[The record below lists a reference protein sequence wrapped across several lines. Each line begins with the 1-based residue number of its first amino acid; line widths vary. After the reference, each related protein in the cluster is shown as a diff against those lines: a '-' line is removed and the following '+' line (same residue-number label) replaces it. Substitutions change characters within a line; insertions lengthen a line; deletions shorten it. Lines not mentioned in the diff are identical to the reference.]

1 MYKMTYSILQ
11 KDLRIKK
18 KDISEGSIAYD
29 LLPGD
34 VKIQTDNGI
43 IDMSWGWVTVLD
55 FAIFFK
61 RISNYLSQRETGCQE
76 FGFTEND
83 EYLELCRENDVLT
96 IRPSFNGDILK
107 VDFEEFRKEVDIFY
121 NNVLNDVFNANP
133 FLRVN
138 KKFLQIVKNVD

>member
-1 MYKMTYSILQ
+1 MTYSILQ
-11 KDLRIKK
+11 KDLQIKK
-18 KDISEGSIAYD
+18 KDISEGSITYD

-34 VKIQTDNGI
+34 VKLQTDSGI

-61 RISNYLSQRETGCQE
+61 RISNFLSQRKTGCKE

-83 EYLELCRENDVLT
+83 EYLELCRENDVIT
-96 IRPSFNGDILK
+96 IRPSFKGDILK

-121 NNVLNDVFNANP
+121 NNVLNDVLNANP

-138 KKFLQIVKNVD
+138 KEFHRIVKNVD